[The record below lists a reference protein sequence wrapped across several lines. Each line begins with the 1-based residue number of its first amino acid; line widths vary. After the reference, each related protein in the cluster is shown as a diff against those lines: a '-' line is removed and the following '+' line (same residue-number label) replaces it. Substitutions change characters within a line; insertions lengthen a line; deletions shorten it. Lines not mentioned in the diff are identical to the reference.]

1 MMKITEDLA
10 DGDCEA
16 PERDNRSAAPLP
28 QSGGDHLSHIL
39 IITLLIALFIWV
51 ILIKSFVLLVE
62 IMLFGDSGKLFL
74 PASFHAS
81 KSVLINRIGVDK
93 VLKDQGPLSFS
104 GAEEIWIK
112 KRGQAGANLS
122 GWPSMVG
129 GGLFSL

>member
-28 QSGGDHLSHIL
+28 QSGGDHLSHKL

-51 ILIKSFVLLVE
+51 ILIKGFVLLVE

-74 PASFHAS
+74 PATVFMPPR
-81 KSVLINRIGVDK
+81 VY
-93 VLKDQGPLSFS
+93 
-104 GAEEIWIK
+104 
-112 KRGQAGANLS
+112 
-122 GWPSMVG
+122 
-129 GGLFSL
+129 